1 MVNMICDATPVG
13 SVEEMKLA
21 KRATLGRPKPP
32 EWRKRVSAILADQS
46 HGGEGGERAH
56 SGKTNRTQRGGTRRV
71 AGDFGRTNRTQ
82 MGEVAECRTVSAK
95 PTHRGEGGIL
105 ADQSHG
111 VKEIPG
117 NERA

>member
-82 MGEVAECRTVSAK
+82 MGEVPSGGPFRRNK
-95 PTHRGEGGIL
+95 PTE
-105 ADQSHG
+105 
-111 VKEIPG
+111 VKEAFWQTKATG
-117 NERA
+117 